1 MGGAHLHTYVRNAF
15 ADLNVHMQIRQWQY
29 NSFVLKIINF
39 SAAVKVL
46 SVAAMI
52 GTTMARYPEVFVNI
66 ATIARMGRKL
76 RRSLVK

>member
-1 MGGAHLHTYVRNAF
+1 
-15 ADLNVHMQIRQWQY
+15 MQRRQWQY
-29 NSFVLKIINF
+29 NSFMLKIINF

-52 GTTMARYPEVFVNI
+52 GTTMAGYLEVFVNI